1 MITVS
6 REQLSSIAEAIRKV
20 SNPHVVI
27 LFGSQARG
35 NADRNSDIDLLVIGD
50 PPTRGRWSRRHEI
63 GKIRR
68 SLPKIKLPVDIL
80 FFTPEEVRKWRRT
93 TNHIVSEAFEQG
105 EVLYERS

>member
-6 REQLSSIAEAIRKV
+6 REQLSSIAEAIRRV
-20 SNPHVVI
+20 SNPHLVI

-35 NADRNSDIDLLVIGD
+35 KADRDSDIDLLVVGD
-50 PPTRGRWSRRHEI
+50 PPTMGKWSRRHEI

-68 SLPKIKLPVDIL
+68 SLPNTKLPVDIL

-93 TNHIVSEAFEQG
+93 TNHIVSEAFREG
-105 EVLYERS
+105 EILYERS